1 MNPTKQPSELRSAIA
16 GLNPYFKKA
25 AGYSFLTSILILAP
39 SGYMLEVYDRVIN
52 SRSHMTLAMLT
63 LLVLAVYAVMEILDW
78 VRSEIMHE
86 ATLVFDQQLGGRVF
100 NAIFMANL
108 RRLPGGNAQPIS
120 DLKTVSDF
128 LQSQAL
134 LAAMEVPVAFIVLIL
149 LFVISPVLG
158 WFALIG
164 AIAQTGVGWL
174 NERSTQQPLL
184 QANRS
189 AAAAQHYADSVL
201 RNSQVIASMGM
212 LPEIRRRWNDQ
223 QKSFLKFQAIASDE
237 AGTYQSISKFI
248 QNTVSSMLLGL
259 GAWLLL
265 RDQLA
270 GGAAYM
276 IVGSLLG
283 GRAIAPLIQIVAQWP
298 SVVKVRE
305 SYVRLDAL
313 LTAVPSASKTMTLP
327 LPKGHLT
334 VEHLIAGA
342 PTVPGSPNPSGAI
355 LKGLNFTL
363 SPGEVLAVIGPSAS
377 GKSTLAKL
385 LVGVWPSMSGKVRL
399 DGSDV
404 HAWNKAELGPSVG
417 YLPQGVELLDGS
429 LADNIARFGVID
441 PSKLDSVA
449 LAVGLGELIASLP
462 EGFNSPVGSDGAMLS
477 GGQRQRVGL
486 ARALY
491 NNPTF
496 VVLDEPNSNLDE
508 QGDAALARAILM
520 QKKQGTTFVIM
531 THRTSIFHVVD
542 KLLVLKEGQALLF
555 GPRDEVL
562 KAMKDSASKP
572 NASAA
577 STT

>member
-1 MNPTKQPSELRSAIA
+1 MNQNKPPSELRSAITS
-16 GLNPYFKKA
+16 LSPYFKKA

-52 SRSHMTLAMLT
+52 SRNHMTLAMLT

-78 VRSEIMHE
+78 VRSEIMHD
-86 ATLVFDQQLGGRVF
+86 ATLVFDRQLSGRVF
-100 NAIFMANL
+100 NAVFTANL
-108 RRLPGGNAQPIS
+108 RRLPGGSAQPIS

-128 LQSQAL
+128 LQSPAL

-158 WFALIG
+158 WFALIA
-164 AIAQTGVGWL
+164 AIVQTGVGWL
-174 NERSTQQPLL
+174 NERSTHQPLL

-189 AAAAQHYADSVL
+189 ASAAQLYADSVL

-212 LPEIRRRWNDQ
+212 LPEIRRRWKDQ

-283 GRAIAPLIQIVAQWP
+283 GRAIAPLTQIVAQWP
-298 SVVKVRE
+298 SVVKARE

-313 LTAVPSASKTMTLP
+313 LTAVPSPSGSMALP
-327 LPKGHLT
+327 PPKGHLT
-334 VEHLIAGA
+334 VDNLIAGA
-342 PTVPGSPNPSGAI
+342 PALAGSPNPTGAI
-355 LKGLNFTL
+355 LKGLNFAL

-377 GKSTLAKL
+377 GKSTLARL
-385 LVGVWPSMSGKVRL
+385 LVGVWPPMSGKVRL

-404 HAWNKAELGPSVG
+404 HAWNKAELGPNVG

-441 PSKLDSVA
+441 PSKLEIVA
-449 LAVGLGELIASLP
+449 RAVGLGELVASLP
-462 EGFNSPVGSDGAMLS
+462 EGFNSPVGSEGAMLS

-508 QGDAALARAILM
+508 QGDAALASAILTL
-520 QKKQGTTFVIM
+520 KKQGTTFVIM

-542 KLLVLKEGQALLF
+542 KLLVLKEGQTLLF

-562 KAMKDSASKP
+562 KAMTDGASKP
-572 NASAA
+572 NASAT